1 MFFSAQ
7 DVDFS
12 SSLDFSDTIH
22 IKSSR
27 KVYDVNYTN
36 KSLDTLVNE
45 EYHENDFIFID
56 RNVYNLSPTTFTNDN
71 NNRKNINFFIFDA
84 SEDTKTMDS
93 VLNITDLLY
102 SLNFTKQ
109 NKIIIIGGGI
119 TQDVGGFAAG
129 LYKRGINWIYIPTT
143 ILSMTDSCIGSKV
156 SVNRISKNIL
166 SLFVA
171 PNKII
176 ISDFF

>member
-1 MFFSAQ
+1 MIFSAQ

-71 NNRKNINFFIFDA
+71 NNRKNI
-84 SEDTKTMDS
+84 K
-93 VLNITDLLY
+93 Y
-102 SLNFTKQ
+102 
-109 NKIIIIGGGI
+109 
-119 TQDVGGFAAG
+119 
-129 LYKRGINWIYIPTT
+129 Y
-143 ILSMTDSCIGSKV
+143 
-156 SVNRISKNIL
+156 
-166 SLFVA
+166 
-171 PNKII
+171 
-176 ISDFF
+176 